1 MRHGKQIRA
10 RTATLRVT
18 KQAPEAAAAHW
29 KKDAVAAVVVAPPPA
44 ARPAGLENLRAALL
58 RCLAR
63 EPTVCRSIGL
73 VR

>member
-10 RTATLRVT
+10 CT
-18 KQAPEAAAAHW
+18 EAARVAKDVPVVVATNW
-29 KKDAVAAVVVAPPPA
+29 KKDAAAALAPPPPA
-44 ARPAGLENLRAALL
+44 ARPATFESLRAGLL

-63 EPTVCRSIGL
+63 EPTVCRSVGL

>member
-1 MRHGKQIRA
+1 MRHGKKIRA
-10 RTATLRVT
+10 CTGVARAAKDEPAALATR
-18 KQAPEAAAAHW
+18 W
-29 KKDAVAAVVVAPPPA
+29 KKDAAAALAPLPA
-44 ARPAGLENLRAALL
+44 ARPARLENLRAGLL

>member
-10 RTATLRVT
+10 RSGALRVA
-18 KQAPEAAAAHW
+18 KQESGAAATHW
-29 KKDAVAAVVVAPPPA
+29 KKDAVAAVMVAPPPA
-44 ARPAGLENLRAALL
+44 ARPAALENLRAALL

>member
-10 RTATLRVT
+10 RTGTLRVV
-18 KQAPEAAAAHW
+18 KKESEAAAAHW
-29 KKDAVAAVVVAPPPA
+29 KNDAAVLAPPPPG
-44 ARPAGLENLRAALL
+44 ARPAGLENLRAGLL

-63 EPTVCRSIGL
+63 EPTVCRLVGL

>member
-10 RTATLRVT
+10 RTRTLRVA
-18 KQAPEAAAAHW
+18 KQEPEAATHW
-29 KKDAVAAVVVAPPPA
+29 KKDAVAAVVAPPPA
-44 ARPAGLENLRAALL
+44 ARPAALENLRAALL

-63 EPTVCRSIGL
+63 EPTVCRSVGL

>member
-10 RTATLRVT
+10 RTGATRVAKDEPVALAT
-18 KQAPEAAAAHW
+18 HWKTDAAAAL
-29 KKDAVAAVVVAPPPA
+29 APPPPA
-44 ARPAGLENLRAALL
+44 ARSAGLENLRAGLL

-63 EPTVCRSIGL
+63 QPTVCRSIGL

>member
-10 RTATLRVT
+10 RTGALRVA
-18 KQAPEAAAAHW
+18 KQEPEAAAVHW
-29 KKDAVAAVVVAPPPA
+29 KKDAAAAVTPPPA
-44 ARPAGLENLRAALL
+44 ARPAALENLRADLL
-58 RCLAR
+58 RSLAR

>member
-10 RTATLRVT
+10 RTGAFRGAKEEPRGTAV
-18 KQAPEAAAAHW
+18 HW
-29 KKDAVAAVVVAPPPA
+29 TRDAVAVSVAPPPA
-44 ARPAGLENLRAALL
+44 ARPASLESLRAGLL

-63 EPTVCRSIGL
+63 EPAVCRLVGL

>member
-10 RTATLRVT
+10 RTGALRVP
-18 KQAPEAAAAHW
+18 KQEPETAAAHW
-29 KKDAVAAVVVAPPPA
+29 KEDAAAAVTPPPA
-44 ARPAGLENLRAALL
+44 ARPATLENLRAGLL
-58 RCLAR
+58 RSLAR

>member
-1 MRHGKQIRA
+1 MRHGKKIRA
-10 RTATLRVT
+10 RTGALRVA
-18 KQAPEAAAAHW
+18 KQEPEAAAAHW
-29 KKDAVAAVVVAPPPA
+29 KNDAAAAATPPPA
-44 ARPAGLENLRAALL
+44 ARRAALESLRAGLL

>member
-1 MRHGKQIRA
+1 MRHSKKIGA
-10 RTATLRVT
+10 RTGATRVAKDEPVALAT
-18 KQAPEAAAAHW
+18 HWKTDAAAAL
-29 KKDAVAAVVVAPPPA
+29 APPPA
-44 ARPAGLENLRAALL
+44 ARPARLENLRAGLL

>member
-10 RTATLRVT
+10 RTATSRVA
-18 KQAPEAAAAHW
+18 KQEPEAVAAHW
-29 KKDAVAAVVVAPPPA
+29 KKDAVAVVVAPPPA
-44 ARPAGLENLRAALL
+44 ARPAALENLRAALL

-63 EPTVCRSIGL
+63 EPTVCRSVGL

>member
-10 RTATLRVT
+10 RT
-18 KQAPEAAAAHW
+18 EAARVAKGVPAVVATHW
-29 KKDAVAAVVVAPPPA
+29 KKDAAAALAPPPPA
-44 ARPAGLENLRAALL
+44 ARPANFENLRAGLL

-63 EPTVCRSIGL
+63 EPTICRSIGL

>member
-10 RTATLRVT
+10 RTGA
-18 KQAPEAAAAHW
+18 KQEPEAGAHWKTDAAAA
-29 KKDAVAAVVVAPPPA
+29 VTSPPA
-44 ARPAGLENLRAALL
+44 ARPATLENLRADLL
-58 RCLAR
+58 RSLAR